1 MWLQPELGIN
11 SIPLNY
17 PSNSLRIRKSWLQ
30 VLFFKKVY
38 PLRNGWPQLLLW
50 NKETLHPEK
59 NCCLW
64 LNAVN
69 FKKIFFR
76 NNYFGSQPFLM
87 SCNFTRIFV
96 HLPVIVAV
104 CYFSIHKLIRWD
116 SVNIYF
122 FKFNSRNTRKR
133 YKICPNLT
141 INITEIRSDVFTV
154 KCFFCW
160 LWISKCL

>member
-17 PSNSLRIRKSWLQ
+17 PSNSLCIRKSWLQ

-59 NCCLW
+59 NCRLW

-69 FKKIFFR
+69 FKKNFFR

-96 HLPVIVAV
+96 QLLQYVISELATTLS
-104 CYFSIHKLIRWD
+104 YSWFLGWLLIAQTQYQNMVEGWE
-116 SVNIYF
+116 
-122 FKFNSRNTRKR
+122 
-133 YKICPNLT
+133 
-141 INITEIRSDVFTV
+141 EIPR
-154 KCFFCW
+154 
-160 LWISKCL
+160 